1 MSGGGRH
8 IVSVKMDEIPDL
20 RKKLPKKLGSLL
32 QDIAH
37 LIRKNGGHSLVV
49 GGSVRDLILGQA
61 PHELDMEVRG
71 FNTDHLAQLLL
82 PKYAAEQVGKSFGV
96 LKLKGFPVEIALPR
110 TENKNGTGHKGFSIE
125 VDPNLPFEQAAHR
138 RDFTINAIG
147 LNPLTGE
154 ILDPFNGQ
162 QDLKEKIL
170 RHVSPAFSE
179 DPLRVLRGM
188 QFIARFHLKPSPET
202 ISLCQSI
209 SMEELPPERIFDEWK
224 KLFLKGIDITAGL
237 NFLKDTKWLSYFPE
251 LLDLVGCK
259 QDPEWH
265 PEGDVWT
272 HTLHCLDAF
281 ASSRIGVEWE
291 DLVVGLAVLCHDLGK
306 PSTTYRAEDGRI
318 RSPMHEPKGEQPTR
332 SFLSRL
338 TNQVDLHDE
347 IIPLVR
353 RHLTPRT
360 FYKDKA
366 SDGAIR
372 RLAHQVK
379 RIDRLVRVAA
389 ADLAGRPPRQDDF
402 PEGPWLLKKAEELK
416 VKDSEPK
423 PIMQGRHL
431 IKKGLSPGPEF
442 TPILKKCFEAQLD
455 GEFTEQ
461 EGGLVYLDH
470 LLAQNNKVSQ

>member
-1 MSGGGRH
+1 
-8 IVSVKMDEIPDL
+8 
-20 RKKLPKKLGSLL
+20 
-32 QDIAH
+32 
-37 LIRKNGGHSLVV
+37 
-49 GGSVRDLILGQA
+49 
-61 PHELDMEVRG
+61 
-71 FNTDHLAQLLL
+71 
-82 PKYAAEQVGKSFGV
+82 
-96 LKLKGFPVEIALPR
+96 
-110 TENKNGTGHKGFSIE
+110 
-125 VDPNLPFEQAAHR
+125 
-138 RDFTINAIG
+138 
-147 LNPLTGE
+147 
-154 ILDPFNGQ
+154 
-162 QDLKEKIL
+162 
-170 RHVSPAFSE
+170 
-179 DPLRVLRGM
+179 
-188 QFIARFHLKPSPET
+188 
-202 ISLCQSI
+202 
-209 SMEELPPERIFDEWK
+209 
-224 KLFLKGIDITAGL
+224 
-237 NFLKDTKWLSYFPE
+237 
-251 LLDLVGCK
+251 
-259 QDPEWH
+259 
-265 PEGDVWT
+265 
-272 HTLHCLDAF
+272 
-281 ASSRIGVEWE
+281 
-291 DLVVGLAVLCHDLGK
+291 VGLAVLCHDLGK

-360 FYKDKA
+360 FYKDRA

-461 EGGLVYLDH
+461 EGGVVYLDH

>member
-20 RKKLPKKLGSLL
+20 RKKLPKKLGILL

-37 LIRKNGGHSLVV
+37 LIHENGGHSLLV

-110 TENKNGTGHKGFSIE
+110 TEVKNGTGHKGFSIE
-125 VDPNLPFEQAAHR
+125 VDPNLPFEHAALR
-138 RDFTINAIG
+138 RDYTINAIG

-154 ILDPFNGQ
+154 ILDPFNGW
-162 QDLKEKIL
+162 QDLREKIL

-224 KLFLKGIDITAGL
+224 KLILKGINITAGL
-237 NFLKDTKWLSYFPE
+237 NFLRDTKWLSYFPE

-265 PEGDVWT
+265 PEGDVWI
-272 HTLHCLDAF
+272 HTLQCLDAF
-281 ASSRIGVEWE
+281 ARERVGIEWE

-306 PSTTYRAEDGRI
+306 PSTTKIGEGGRI
-318 RSPMHEPKGEQPTR
+318 RSPKHEPRGEEPTR

-338 TNQVDLHDE
+338 TNQNDLIE
-347 IIPLVR
+347 QVVPLVR
-353 RHLTPRT
+353 RHLSPRT
-360 FYKDKA
+360 FYNDQA
-366 SDGAIR
+366 SDGAVR
-372 RLAHQVK
+372 RLAGKVG

-389 ADLAGRPPRQDDF
+389 ADIAGRPPRKDEF
-402 PEGPWLLKKAEELK
+402 PEGPWLLQRAEELH

-423 PIMQGRHL
+423 PIILGRHL
-431 IKKGLSPGPEF
+431 IEQGLSPSPNFGV
-442 TPILKKCFEAQLD
+442 ILDKCFEAQLD
-455 GEFTEQ
+455 GKFNDTKN
-461 EGGLVYLDH
+461 GIDYLKN
-470 LLAQNNKVSQ
+470 LLFPI